1 MFCRNCG
8 TKMDDSALF
17 CPNCGT
23 EVIREK
29 SLKKPQE
36 YPEVNYTPQ
45 QTHAEDD
52 YAPVQ
57 DYQADNYA
65 PVQNYQENNYENAQT
80 YNAPVQHMS
89 SGISIGKYLGI
100 AAALIA
106 FISLFLTF
114 ASVEVLGF
122 KQTANFH
129 EWMVESD
136 VGWFFWL
143 TLVSILL
150 VILLQLTNHPKL
162 SLIGCAGMIFT
173 IVIISVAMSE
183 VRHQFG
189 NMAKYG
195 IGYWLFL
202 ISTILCIVSAIITKK
217 KR

>member
-23 EVIREK
+23 EVIHEK
-29 SLKKPQE
+29 NLQE
-36 YPEVNYTPQ
+36 YSEVDYTPQ
-45 QTHAEDD
+45 QTYPEND
-52 YAPVQ
+52 YALVQ
-57 DYQADNYA
+57 DHPENSYA
-65 PVQNYQENNYENAQT
+65 NAQT
-80 YNAPVQHMS
+80 YNAPVQRMS

-100 AAALIA
+100 AAAFVA
-106 FISLFLTF
+106 FVSMFLTF
-114 ASVEVLGF
+114 ASVEALGF
-122 KQTANFH
+122 RQTADFH

-143 TLVSILL
+143 TVVSIIL

-202 ISTILCIVSAIITKK
+202 ISTILCVVSAIITKK
-217 KR
+217 RR

>member
-29 SLKKPQE
+29 TLKKPQE
-36 YPEVNYTPQ
+36 YSEENYTPQ
-45 QTHAEDD
+45 QNNPEND

-57 DYQADNYA
+57 DYS
-65 PVQNYQENNYENAQT
+65 ENNYANAQT
-80 YNAPVQHMS
+80 YNAPAQRMS

-106 FISLFLTF
+106 FVSVFLTF

-122 KQTANFH
+122 RQTANFH

-136 VGWFFWL
+136 VGWLFWL

-202 ISTILCIVSAIITKK
+202 ISTILCVVSAIITKK
-217 KR
+217 RRK